1 MEVQHPM
8 TEDASALW
16 DWGDLLDFSVD
27 DPFTISF
34 DSDHNL
40 EVSPSPEP
48 LTREAPDAM
57 ERVRKRDP
65 RLTCENFLA
74 GRIPCACPELD
85 EMILE
90 EGAPGKKRVRTARPA
105 AGRARCQVT
114 GCEADISELKGY
126 HRRHRV
132 CLRCAN
138 ASVVILD
145 GQNKRYCQQCGKFH
159 ILSDFDEGKRSCR
172 RKLERHNNRRRRK
185 PIDSGGTVEKEI
197 QGELISEDA
206 AHDGEADKDSL
217 CLSSQLIERE
227 PLLESEDGH
236 FSTLCSVPGSQNI
249 QSDGIVSFV
258 GSGEAQI
265 DGGKNDSKYTLSS
278 SYCDNKSAYSSPCPT
293 GRISFKLYDWN
304 PAEFPRRLRHQIFQW
319 LASMPIELEGYIRPG
334 CIILTIFIAMPKFM
348 WDKLLEDPASYV
360 HNFVAAP
367 GKILSG
373 RGNVLV
379 YLNNM
384 IFRVTEDGTSV
395 MKVEV
400 KMQAPKLHYV
410 HPNCFEAGKPMEF
423 VACGSNLLRPKFRF
437 LVSFA
442 GKYLSYDYHVVF
454 PRGKIEGGTAGSL
467 DHEFCKIYI
476 PHTEPN
482 AFGPA
487 FIEVEN
493 DHGLS
498 NFIPIFIGD
507 KEICSEMKI
516 LQHRFDA
523 SLCSKGS
530 QFFAKDPSDSCK
542 VSVLGQTAFSE
553 FILDIAW
560 ILKEPA
566 SENIQRSLTS
576 SHIQRFN
583 CLLNFLIH
591 NESTTILEKILQ
603 SLKVLIDNMDLNI
616 QVNGA
621 TDTDL
626 RLLYKYM
633 DHASKILHQKL
644 HSSGGLVLHSGNS
657 VTKGDHPS
665 CFHNNMLPVI
675 FPPEDTKISA
685 NSGLAAMASSTS
697 TDRSETVSLLNRE
710 VVMNMNSIKEQPRKS
725 CSLILSKKA
734 MTSRPFL
741 YMIVAAA
748 ACFGICAVLL
758 HPHEVGKLAVSIRRC
773 LFDNS

>member
-48 LTREAPDAM
+48 LTREAPDAP

-90 EGAPGKKRVRTARPA
+90 ESAPGKKRVRTARPA

-197 QGELISEDA
+197 QGVLISEDA

-278 SYCDNKSAYSSPCPT
+278 SYCDNKSAYSSPV
-293 GRISFKLYDWN
+293 G
-304 PAEFPRRLRHQIFQW
+304 
-319 LASMPIELEGYIRPG
+319 
-334 CIILTIFIAMPKFM
+334 
-348 WDKLLEDPASYV
+348 LL
-360 HNFVAAP
+360 
-367 GKILSG
+367 
-373 RGNVLV
+373 
-379 YLNNM
+379 
-384 IFRVTEDGTSV
+384 
-395 MKVEV
+395 
-400 KMQAPKLHYV
+400 
-410 HPNCFEAGKPMEF
+410 
-423 VACGSNLLRPKFRF
+423 
-437 LVSFA
+437 
-442 GKYLSYDYHVVF
+442 
-454 PRGKIEGGTAGSL
+454 
-467 DHEFCKIYI
+467 
-476 PHTEPN
+476 
-482 AFGPA
+482 
-487 FIEVEN
+487 
-493 DHGLS
+493 
-498 NFIPIFIGD
+498 
-507 KEICSEMKI
+507 
-516 LQHRFDA
+516 
-523 SLCSKGS
+523 
-530 QFFAKDPSDSCK
+530 
-542 VSVLGQTAFSE
+542 
-553 FILDIAW
+553 
-560 ILKEPA
+560 
-566 SENIQRSLTS
+566 
-576 SHIQRFN
+576 
-583 CLLNFLIH
+583 
-591 NESTTILEKILQ
+591 
-603 SLKVLIDNMDLNI
+603 
-616 QVNGA
+616 
-621 TDTDL
+621 
-626 RLLYKYM
+626 
-633 DHASKILHQKL
+633 
-644 HSSGGLVLHSGNS
+644 
-657 VTKGDHPS
+657 
-665 CFHNNMLPVI
+665 
-675 FPPEDTKISA
+675 
-685 NSGLAAMASSTS
+685 
-697 TDRSETVSLLNRE
+697 
-710 VVMNMNSIKEQPRKS
+710 
-725 CSLILSKKA
+725 
-734 MTSRPFL
+734 
-741 YMIVAAA
+741 
-748 ACFGICAVLL
+748 
-758 HPHEVGKLAVSIRRC
+758 
-773 LFDNS
+773 